1 MAEPVDPARH
11 ELLSAFVEAGAE
23 VILIGGAALESH
35 GMAYRTDDVDLTP
48 ERSQENLERI
58 AAVLNSL
65 HCKLVI
71 DPTDSQQN
79 VALPADYFTARTLAR
94 QDVWNLAT
102 DHGKVDLSFH
112 PAGFDRGYDELVDRA
127 TPIPVAHTQ
136 IVLRVAALA
145 DVEHSKRTAGR
156 PKDLLYL
163 GSVNRV
169 PEPADPALADVKRI
183 DQVNTPTPPTTRPP
197 QGSVGPRHNADPPR
211 PPWAS

>member
-11 ELLSAFVEAGAE
+11 ELLRAFVEAGTE

-58 AAVLNSL
+58 ADVLNSL

-71 DPTDSQQN
+71 DPADSQQD

-127 TPIPVAHTQ
+127 EPIPVAYTQ

-156 PKDLLYL
+156 PKDLVYL
-163 GSVNRV
+163 SSVDRVATPSDPELDQVRRVSQWRDPCGSVRC
-169 PEPADPALADVKRI
+169 L
-183 DQVNTPTPPTTRPP
+183 
-197 QGSVGPRHNADPPR
+197 
-211 PPWAS
+211 